1 MHIKGT
7 VSRDFRPIFF
17 FLKDSIC
24 APNEQA
30 KTVSQTFSFSM
41 KIFDRKVR
49 LCRHENF
56 SLDTNVFI
64 FLIIAIGFVRV
75 NTPKNLFSPDCS
87 FKICGT
93 PSKFSFH
100 QPVNLSFKKIKNV
113 GKIKQVQNNNL
124 KDPNLKMAVETAAI
138 ECYLH
143 HITRT
148 VNLNELFIENN
159 LRIIGSIMQ
168 NIERINNF
176 NNDREEGGEVYIK
189 DNTILGIMAEN
200 DQLFNLLPPIHTLVC
215 RSRPLL
221 RR

>member
-75 NTPKNLFSPDCS
+75 NTPKILFSPDCS
-87 FKICGT
+87 YKICGT
-93 PSKFSFH
+93 PSKFSESVRVVVDFSDTFRK
-100 QPVNLSFKKIKNV
+100 L
-113 GKIKQVQNNNL
+113 
-124 KDPNLKMAVETAAI
+124 
-138 ECYLH
+138 
-143 HITRT
+143 
-148 VNLNELFIENN
+148 
-159 LRIIGSIMQ
+159 
-168 NIERINNF
+168 
-176 NNDREEGGEVYIK
+176 
-189 DNTILGIMAEN
+189 
-200 DQLFNLLPPIHTLVC
+200 
-215 RSRPLL
+215 
-221 RR
+221 